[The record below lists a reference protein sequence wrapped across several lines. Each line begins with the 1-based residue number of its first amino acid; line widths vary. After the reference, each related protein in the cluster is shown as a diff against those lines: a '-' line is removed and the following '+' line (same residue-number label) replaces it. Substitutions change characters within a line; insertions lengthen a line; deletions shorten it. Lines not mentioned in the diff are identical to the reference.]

1 MLPFQVTG
9 IVTGSTTDF
18 DLFIETGA
26 QMTLY
31 ARAPY
36 HWARD
41 EAQRLIDAGQS
52 ALYYVTRDRD
62 LVEAYQLSHA
72 HIDIGTGLPAKER
85 LLKITDAVAELTKVL
100 YRYQLSPSSMARA
113 QTLACALVSCLK
125 EDLTCIAAL
134 GKLAHHDAYTYF
146 HGARVSAHTVAIALK
161 LGESSNERLMD
172 MALGGILHDVGKC
185 QIKLE
190 ILNKPG
196 ALTQDEWA
204 LIKKHPLLGES
215 MVEKSTVGHV
225 PRQIILGHHERFDGS
240 GYPHQLLERDL
251 LEEVKIAA
259 FADTYDALTT
269 NRPYQESR
277 SPFEAL
283 DLIKHRLLK
292 NMHSDSYHAMV
303 EILAMTGL
311 SKIAV

>member
-1 MLPFQVTG
+1 MLPFLVTG

-36 HWARD
+36 HWGRD

-72 HIDIGTGLPAKER
+72 YLDLNTGLPARER
-85 LLKITDAVAELTKVL
+85 LLKVTDAVAELTKVL
-100 YRYQLSPSSMARA
+100 YRYQLSPSIMARA
-113 QTLACALVSCLK
+113 QYLACALVACLK
-125 EDLTCIAAL
+125 DDLTSIAAL

-146 HGARVSAHTVAIALK
+146 HGARVSAHSVAIALK

-172 MALGGILHDVGKC
+172 LALGGILHDVGKC
-185 QIKLE
+185 RIKLE

-196 ALTQDEWA
+196 ALTPDEWGM
-204 LIKKHPLLGES
+204 IKEHPLLGEK
-215 MVEKSTVGHV
+215 MVEKSDLRVV

-240 GYPHQLLERDL
+240 GYPHHLLERDL
-251 LEEVKIAA
+251 IEEVKIAA
-259 FADTYDALTT
+259 FADTFDALTT

-283 DLIKHRLLK
+283 DLIKHKLLK